1 MAHETM
7 FQLQLQMVFGIQ
19 RGFITRAHGFFG
31 DVPPLLRGGVGVVPD
46 IGAFTLHQ

>member
-1 MAHETM
+1 MVHEAM

-31 DVPPLLRGGVGVVPD
+31 DVPPLLCGGVGVVPD
-46 IGAFTLHQ
+46 IGAFAMHQ